1 MERRVIE
8 TGDGSYTLELE
19 GIEETYHSRHGA
31 VQESR
36 YVFILKGLTEML
48 QAKDTINVLE
58 VGFGTGL
65 NALLTREA
73 INGVDVKVNY
83 HALETT
89 PLELEEL
96 SLLGYVKGVPD
107 FEAFYQQ
114 MHEALWDESVVLDEQ
129 FAITKLKCSLEEFE
143 SSVHFDLI
151 YFDAFGPRTQPHLW
165 SLDLF
170 KKLAQMTNSEG
181 VFVTYC
187 AKGQVRRD
195 LIEAGFEMERLSGPP
210 GKRHMLR
217 GVKP

>member
-36 YVFILKGLTEML
+36 YVFILKGLAEIL
-48 QAKDTINVLE
+48 EAKDTINVLE

-73 INGVDVKVNY
+73 INGINAKVNY

-89 PLELEEL
+89 PLDLEEL
-96 SLLGYVKGVPD
+96 NLLGYGKGVPD
-107 FEAFYQQ
+107 FEGFYQQ

-129 FAITKLKCSLEEFE
+129 FTITKLKCALEEFE

-170 KKLAQMTNSEG
+170 KKLAQMTNSGG